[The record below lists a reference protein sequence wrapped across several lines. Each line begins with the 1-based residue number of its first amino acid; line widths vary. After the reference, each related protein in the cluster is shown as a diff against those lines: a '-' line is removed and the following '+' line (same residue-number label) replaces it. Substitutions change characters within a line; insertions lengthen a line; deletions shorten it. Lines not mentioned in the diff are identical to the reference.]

1 MWSTRRRVL
10 TSCLAICCALVTR
23 VRWQM
28 EKGNLHVQWNQPW
41 PRVRPFR
48 HSVGDI
54 IPMGVVGSEMV
65 CGVCQVGRRLLGG
78 VPARQGVW
86 DPDEG
91 GSTVAVRDGEAQDR
105 TGGVAL
111 LLLQQPFLTSR
122 SRPLAVSSPWHVDS
136 GTRSSPVARKEEK

>member
-1 MWSTRRRVL
+1 
-10 TSCLAICCALVTR
+10 
-23 VRWQM
+23 M

-65 CGVCQVGRRLLGG
+65 CGVCQAGRRLLGG

-86 DPDEG
+86 DLDEG
-91 GSTVAVRDGEAQDR
+91 GSTVAVRDGEDH
-105 TGGVAL
+105 TGGAAL

-122 SRPLAVSSPWHVDS
+122 SQPLAVSSPWHVDF